1 MTAAHAFNATS
12 LTVAIARPA
21 LWALAG
27 TVLLLATSVLTGC
40 ATRGDTGADS
50 ANRKDIVTDSDE
62 PDSRKRARLR
72 LELATGY
79 FNEGKTT
86 VALDEI
92 KQALN
97 NDPNFAD
104 AYNLRGLIYMRLSD
118 PRLAEESFRKSIALN
133 PRDANAAHNFGWMLC
148 QQQRYPESY
157 TYFKQALAVPLYG
170 DQAKTLMA
178 QGLCELADGQKEP
191 AERSLSKAYELDAA
205 NPITGYNLANLLYQ
219 RGDFKRSQ
227 FYIRR
232 LNNGEFANAESL
244 WLGIKIERKLGDTI
258 AMNQLGGQLKRRFP
272 QSSELV
278 ALEKGVFND

>member
-1 MTAAHAFNATS
+1 
-12 LTVAIARPA
+12 
-21 LWALAG
+21 
-27 TVLLLATSVLTGC
+27 
-40 ATRGDTGADS
+40 
-50 ANRKDIVTDSDE
+50 
-62 PDSRKRARLR
+62 
-72 LELATGY
+72 
-79 FNEGKTT
+79 
-86 VALDEI
+86 
-92 KQALN
+92 
-97 NDPNFAD
+97 
-104 AYNLRGLIYMRLSD
+104 MRLND
-118 PRLAEESFRKSIALN
+118 PRLAEDSFRRSIALN

-191 AERSLSKAYELDAA
+191 AERSLAKAYELDAA

-244 WLGIKIERKLGDTI
+244 WLGIKIERKLGDTV
-258 AMNQLGGQLKRRFP
+258 AMGQLSGQLKRRFP
-272 QSSELV
+272 QSSELF

>member
-1 MTAAHAFNATS
+1 MTAAHNLQTPPS
-12 LTVAIARPA
+12 TRVQPA
-21 LWALAG
+21 VWALTGSA
-27 TVLLLATSVLTGC
+27 LLMAASLLTGC
-40 ATRGDTGADS
+40 VTRSDAGADS

-104 AYNLRGLIYMRLSD
+104 AYNLRGLIYMRLND
-118 PRLAEESFRKSIALN
+118 PRLAEDSFRRSIALN

-191 AERSLSKAYELDAA
+191 AERSLAKAYELDAA

-244 WLGIKIERKLGDTI
+244 WLGIKIERKLGDTV
-258 AMNQLGGQLKRRFP
+258 AMGQLSGQLKRRFP
-272 QSSELV
+272 QSSELF

>member
-27 TVLLLATSVLTGC
+27 TVLLLAASVLTGC
-40 ATRGDTGADS
+40 ATRGDAGADS
-50 ANRKDIVTDSDE
+50 TNRKDIVTDSDE

-92 KQALN
+92 KH
-97 NDPNFAD
+97 PNFAD

>member
-27 TVLLLATSVLTGC
+27 TVLLLAASVLTGC
-40 ATRGDTGADS
+40 ATRGDAGADS
-50 ANRKDIVTDSDE
+50 TNRKDIVTDSDE

>member
-1 MTAAHAFNATS
+1 MTAAYAFKTTA
-12 LTVAIARPA
+12 LTVAKPA
-21 LWALAG
+21 VWALAG
-27 TVLLLATSVLTGC
+27 AALLLVASVLTGC
-40 ATRGDTGADS
+40 ATGTDTGADG

-92 KQALN
+92 KQALG

-104 AYNLRGLIYMRLSD
+104 AYNLRGLIYMRLGD
-118 PRLAEESFRKSIALN
+118 PRLAEESFRRSIALN

-178 QGLCELADGQKEP
+178 QGLCEIADGQKGV
-191 AERSLSKAYELDAA
+191 AERSLAKAYELDAA

>member
-1 MTAAHAFNATS
+1 MTAAHAFKTTA
-12 LTVAIARPA
+12 LTVAKPA
-21 LWALAG
+21 AWALAG
-27 TVLLLATSVLTGC
+27 AALLLVASVLTGC
-40 ATRGDTGADS
+40 ATRGDSGADS

-92 KQALN
+92 KQALS

-104 AYNLRGLIYMRLSD
+104 AYNLRGLIYMRLGD
-118 PRLAEESFRKSIALN
+118 PRLAEDSFRRSIALN

-178 QGLCELADGQKEP
+178 QGLCELADGQKDV
-191 AERSLSKAYELDAA
+191 AERSLAKAYELDAA

>member
-1 MTAAHAFNATS
+1 MTTAHAFKTTS
-12 LTVAIARPA
+12 LTAAKPA
-21 LWALAG
+21 VWALAG
-27 TVLLLATSVLTGC
+27 AALLWAAIMLTGC
-40 ATRGDTGADS
+40 ATATDTGADG

-92 KQALN
+92 KQALS

-104 AYNLRGLIYMRLSD
+104 AYNLRGLIYMRLGD
-118 PRLAEESFRKSIALN
+118 PRLAEESFRRSIALN

-178 QGLCELADGQKEP
+178 QGLCEIADGQKGV
-191 AERSLSKAYELDAA
+191 AERSLAKAYELDAA

>member
-1 MTAAHAFNATS
+1 MTAAHNLQTS
-12 LTVAIARPA
+12 PSRRVQPA
-21 LWALAG
+21 VWALAG
-27 TVLLLATSVLTGC
+27 TALLMAASLLTGC
-40 ATRGDTGADS
+40 VTANDTGADR
-50 ANRKDIVTDSDE
+50 ANRKDIMTDSDE

-104 AYNLRGLIYMRLSD
+104 AYNLRGLIYMRLND
-118 PRLAEESFRKSIALN
+118 PRLAEDSFRRSIALN

-191 AERSLSKAYELDAA
+191 AERSLAKAYELDAA

-244 WLGIKIERKLGDTI
+244 WLGIKIERKLGDTV
-258 AMNQLGGQLKRRFP
+258 AMGQLSGQLKRRFP
-272 QSSELV
+272 QSSELF

>member
-27 TVLLLATSVLTGC
+27 TVLLLAASVLTGC
-40 ATRGDTGADS
+40 ATRGDAGADS
-50 ANRKDIVTDSDE
+50 TNRKDIVTDSDE

-170 DQAKTLMA
+170 DQAKTMMA

>member
-27 TVLLLATSVLTGC
+27 TVLLLAASVLTGC

>member
-1 MTAAHAFNATS
+1 MTAAHAFNTTS
-12 LTVAIARPA
+12 LTVARPA
-21 LWALAG
+21 VWALGGMA
-27 TVLLLATSVLTGC
+27 LLLAATMLTGC
-40 ATRGDTGADS
+40 ATGGDTGADA

-92 KQALN
+92 KQALS

-104 AYNLRGLIYMRLSD
+104 AYNLRGLIYMRLND
-118 PRLAEESFRKSIALN
+118 PRLAEDSFRKSIALN

-178 QGLCELADGQKEP
+178 QGLCELADGQRDV
-191 AERSLSKAYELDAA
+191 AERSLAKAYELDAA

>member
-27 TVLLLATSVLTGC
+27 TVLLLAASVLTGC
-40 ATRGDTGADS
+40 ATRSDAGADS

-97 NDPNFAD
+97 NDPSFAD

>member
-1 MTAAHAFNATS
+1 MTVVHAFNATS
-12 LTVAIARPA
+12 PTVASTAP
-21 LWALAG
+21 WALASMA
-27 TVLLLATSVLTGC
+27 LLLAASFLTGC
-40 ATRGDTGADS
+40 AIRGDTGADS
-50 ANRKDIVTDSDE
+50 ANRKDIVTESDE

-92 KQALN
+92 KQALS

-104 AYNLRGLIYMRLSD
+104 AYNLRGLIYMRLND
-118 PRLAEESFRKSIALN
+118 PRLAEDSFRRSIALN

-148 QQQRYPESY
+148 QQQRFPESY
-157 TYFKQALAVPLYG
+157 TYFKQALAAPLYG

-178 QGLCELADGQKEP
+178 QGLCELAEGQKEG
-191 AERSLSKAYELDAA
+191 AERSLAKSYELDAA

-244 WLGIKIERKLGDTI
+244 WLGIRIERKLGDTI
-258 AMNQLGGQLKRRFP
+258 AMNQLGGQLKRRYP